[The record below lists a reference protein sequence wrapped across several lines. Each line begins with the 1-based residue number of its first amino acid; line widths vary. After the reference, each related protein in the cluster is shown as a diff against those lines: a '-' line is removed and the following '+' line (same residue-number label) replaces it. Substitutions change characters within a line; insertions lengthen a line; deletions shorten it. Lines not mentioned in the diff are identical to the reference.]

1 MKKLIA
7 FFTVILLVLTSAFA
21 NPETES
27 VKNNTTTDTSKE
39 SAPTNTTKA
48 QDNSSV
54 ITPITVTNTP
64 TSIITGNSIVVSVNG
79 QNITKNQVN
88 ATLEELNSD
97 GSGSVYTENDAI
109 DYLIY
114 QILLQKKAEELLAQ
128 LSNAQVNYIVLSAVQ
143 EIGNAYG
150 ITFNSED
157 QITEFLKSYNG
168 MTIDDFANLI
178 VPQYLIQDYI
188 SKNYSDALKSVAD
201 YTEEDVVKFY
211 NENKDSFKVKAFV
224 RVAHIYKKAG
234 DTKQADSEAKA
245 LMDQIYRQIRLGT
258 LTFEKAALEYSDDKI
273 SAQDGGLISGWLQ
286 QDSDIGNVRFGS
298 AACKVIFSLDVG
310 QYSPVTVGYMT
321 TGTDAEPVK
330 GYHIFKLVSYR
341 PGALLGLDD
350 IIDPN
355 YPTTT
360 VREYITSTLS
370 QGVNELNY
378 QIAYNKMLQDLKA
391 ASDLVY
397 YNR

>member
-1 MKKLIA
+1 M
-7 FFTVILLVLTSAFA
+7 
-21 NPETES
+21 
-27 VKNNTTTDTSKE
+27 
-39 SAPTNTTKA
+39 
-48 QDNSSV
+48 
-54 ITPITVTNTP
+54 
-64 TSIITGNSIVVSVNG
+64 
-79 QNITKNQVN
+79 
-88 ATLEELNSD
+88 
-97 GSGSVYTENDAI
+97 
-109 DYLIY
+109 
-114 QILLQKKAEELLAQ
+114 
-128 LSNAQVNYIVLSAVQ
+128 
-143 EIGNAYG
+143 
-150 ITFNSED
+150 
-157 QITEFLKSYNG
+157 
-168 MTIDDFANLI
+168 
-178 VPQYLIQDYI
+178 
-188 SKNYSDALKSVAD
+188 KSVAD